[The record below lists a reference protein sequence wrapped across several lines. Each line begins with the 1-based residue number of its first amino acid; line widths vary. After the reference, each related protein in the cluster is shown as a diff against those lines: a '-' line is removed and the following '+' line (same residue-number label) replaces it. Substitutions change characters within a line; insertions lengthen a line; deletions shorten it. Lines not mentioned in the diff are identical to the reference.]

1 MDEKEFAV
9 AGKSVLSANF
19 VGIGASG
26 YRPAVNLSLPF
37 AQVAEL
43 ADALDSG
50 SSVRKDV
57 EVRILSW
64 APLFQAPAA
73 RIQRRFP
80 SRSAQDMRIPS
91 WAPNIRKN
99 FCHRRFILCCGI
111 GWPGDGM
118 GFLPTSN
125 YLKSLCKMARPST
138 SLRTPLRLSKRISS
152 LRLVRD
158 AWSTAFASSNCRT
171 ATRGS
176 RS

>member
-1 MDEKEFAV
+1 MNAPCLTQEVSGVYDEMDEKEFAV

-64 APLFQAPAA
+64 AP
-73 RIQRRFP
+73 
-80 SRSAQDMRIPS
+80 
-91 WAPNIRKN
+91 NI
-99 FCHRRFILCCGI
+99 
-111 GWPGDGM
+111 
-118 GFLPTSN
+118 
-125 YLKSLCKMARPST
+125 
-138 SLRTPLRLSKRISS
+138 
-152 LRLVRD
+152 
-158 AWSTAFASSNCRT
+158 
-171 ATRGS
+171 
-176 RS
+176 